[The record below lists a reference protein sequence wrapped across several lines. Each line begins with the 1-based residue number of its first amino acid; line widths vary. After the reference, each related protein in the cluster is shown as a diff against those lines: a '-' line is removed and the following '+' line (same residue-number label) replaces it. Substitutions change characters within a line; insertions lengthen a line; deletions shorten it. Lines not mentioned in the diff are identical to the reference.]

1 MAVRYDSGMAGGFS
15 FPIINPQRQFQLFE
29 DFVGAYNIA
38 DAESVDITNATSG
51 TVTFDTTT
59 SSHGGCLLFDAAAS
73 NAAQGVQMQM
83 DSGIVLDEAADL
95 FFEARVRFATTA
107 GTSLFTDEM
116 FIGLAE
122 EDNTVIAS
130 SKLSDIG
137 LVGFTSCAAHN
148 DPGTDLAQ
156 PTAGFMSVVGSPAA
170 SSTASGSADAVKVDT
185 AANSGVGVDDY
196 VRLGLVI
203 RNGEAQAFVN
213 GEKVGSK
220 VSTLPTTLRLKPTFV
235 CQADGSTQGKFLL
248 DYVLVTCSRSSTA
261 L

>member
-1 MAVRYDSGMAGGFS
+1 M
-15 FPIINPQRQFQLFE
+15 FE
-29 DFVGAYNIA
+29 DFAGAYNIT

-51 TVTFDTTT
+51 TVTIDTTT
-59 SSHGGCLLFDAAAS
+59 SSHGGCLLFDAGAS
-73 NAAQGVQMQM
+73 TAAQGVQMQI
-83 DSGIVLDEAADL
+83 DTGVVLDEAADL
-95 FFEARVRFATTA
+95 YFEARVRFATTA

-137 LVGFTSCAAHN
+137 LVGFTSCSADN
-148 DPGTDLAQ
+148 TSDLAQ
-156 PTAGFMSVVGSPAA
+156 PTAGYMSVVGSPAA
-170 SSTASGSADAVKVDT
+170 SSTASGSADAVKVNT

-196 VRLGLVI
+196 VRLGFVI
-203 RNGEAQAFVN
+203 RNGEMQAFVN

-235 CQADGSTQGKFLL
+235 AQADGSTQGKFLL
-248 DYVLVTCSRSSTA
+248 DYVLVTCARSSTA

>member
-1 MAVRYDSGMAGGFS
+1 MPVRYDSGMAGGFS

-51 TVTFDTTT
+51 TVTIDTTT
-59 SSHGGCLLFDAAAS
+59 SSHGGCLLFDAGAS
-73 NAAQGVQMQM
+73 TAAQGVQLQM
-83 DSGIVLDEAADL
+83 DSGIVLDEASDL
-95 FFEARVRFATTA
+95 FFEARVRFSTTA
-107 GTSLFTDEM
+107 GTTLFTDEM

-137 LVGFTSCAAHN
+137 LVGFTSCSADN
-148 DPGTDLAQ
+148 TSDLAQ

-170 SSTASGSADAVKVDT
+170 SSTASGSADAVKVNT
-185 AANSGVGVDDY
+185 AANAGVGVDDY
-196 VRLGLVI
+196 VRLALVI

-220 VSTLPTTLRLKPTFV
+220 VSTLPTSLRLKPTFV

>member
-1 MAVRYDSGMAGGFS
+1 MTVRYDSGMAGGFQ
-15 FPIINPQRQFQLFE
+15 FPITTPQRQFQVFE

-51 TVTFDTTT
+51 TVTIDTTT
-59 SSHGGCLLFDAAAS
+59 SSHGGCLLFDAGADT
-73 NAAQGVQMQM
+73 AAQGVQMQM
-83 DSGIVLDEAADL
+83 DTGIVLDEASDL

-107 GTSLFTDEM
+107 GTTLFTDEM
-116 FIGLAE
+116 FVGLAE

-137 LVGFTSCAAHN
+137 LVGFTSCSADNAT
-148 DPGTDLAQ
+148 DDLAQ
-156 PTAGFMSVVGSPAA
+156 PTAGFMSVVGSPAV
-170 SSTASGSADAVKVDT
+170 STTASGSADAVKVNT
-185 AANSGVGVDDY
+185 AANAGVGVDDY

-203 RNGEAQAFVN
+203 RNGEMQAFVN

-220 VSTLPTTLRLKPTFV
+220 ISTLPTSLRLKPTFV

>member
-1 MAVRYDSGMAGGFS
+1 MPVRYDSGMAGGFS

-51 TVTFDTTT
+51 TVTIDTTT
-59 SSHGGCLLFDAAAS
+59 SSHGGCLLFDAGAS
-73 NAAQGVQMQM
+73 TAAQGVQMQM
-83 DSGIVLDEAADL
+83 DSGIVLDEASDL

-107 GTSLFTDEM
+107 GTTLFTDEM

-137 LVGFTSCAAHN
+137 LVGFTSCSADN
-148 DPGTDLAQ
+148 TSDLAQ

-170 SSTASGSADAVKVDT
+170 SSTASGSADAVKVNT

-196 VRLGLVI
+196 ARLSLVI

-220 VSTLPTTLRLKPTFV
+220 VSTLPTSLRLKPTFV

>member
-1 MAVRYDSGMAGGFS
+1 MAGGFS

-51 TVTFDTTT
+51 TVTIDTTT

-73 NAAQGVQMQM
+73 TAAQGVQMQM

>member
-1 MAVRYDSGMAGGFS
+1 MPVRYDSGMAGGFS

-51 TVTFDTTT
+51 TVTIDTTT
-59 SSHGGCLLFDAAAS
+59 SSHGGCLLFDAGAGT
-73 NAAQGVQMQM
+73 AAQGVQLQM
-83 DSGIVLDEAADL
+83 DSGIVLDEASDL

-107 GTSLFTDEM
+107 GTTLFTDEM
-116 FIGLAE
+116 FVGLAE

-137 LVGFTSCAAHN
+137 LVGFTSCSADN
-148 DPGTDLAQ
+148 TSDLAQ

-170 SSTASGSADAVKVDT
+170 SSTASGSADAVKVNT

-203 RNGEAQAFVN
+203 RNGEMQAFVN

>member
-1 MAVRYDSGMAGGFS
+1 MPVRYDSGMAGGFS

-51 TVTFDTTT
+51 TVTIDTTT
-59 SSHGGCLLFDAAAS
+59 SSHGGCLLFDAGAS
-73 NAAQGVQMQM
+73 TAAQGVQMQM
-83 DSGIVLDEAADL
+83 DSGIVLDEASDL

-107 GTSLFTDEM
+107 GTTLFTDEM
-116 FIGLAE
+116 FVGLAE

-137 LVGFTSCAAHN
+137 LVGFTSCSADN
-148 DPGTDLAQ
+148 TSDLAQ

-170 SSTASGSADAVKVDT
+170 SSTASGSADAVKVNT
-185 AANSGVGVDDY
+185 AANAGVGVDDY
-196 VRLGLVI
+196 VRLALVI

-220 VSTLPTTLRLKPTFV
+220 VSTLPTSLRLKPTFV

>member
-1 MAVRYDSGMAGGFS
+1 MAGGFS

-29 DFVGAYNIA
+29 DFVGAYNIT
-38 DAESVDITNATSG
+38 DGESVDVTNATSG
-51 TVTFDTTT
+51 TVTIDTTT
-59 SSHGGCLLFDAAAS
+59 SSHGGCLLFDAGAGT
-73 NAAQGVQMQM
+73 AAQGVQLQM
-83 DSGIVLDEAADL
+83 DSGIVLDEASDL
-95 FFEARVRFATTA
+95 FFEARVRFSTTA
-107 GTSLFTDEM
+107 GTSTFTDEM
-116 FIGLAE
+116 FFGLAE

-156 PTAGFMSVVGSPAA
+156 PTAGFMSVVGAPAA
-170 SSTASGSADAVKVDT
+170 STTASGSADAVKVNT

-203 RNGEAQAFVN
+203 RNGAMQAFVN
-213 GEKVGSK
+213 GEKVGAK
-220 VSTLPTTLRLKPTFV
+220 VTTLPTSLRLKPTFV
-235 CQADGSTQGKFLL
+235 CQADDLQGKYLL

>member
-1 MAVRYDSGMAGGFS
+1 MV
-15 FPIINPQRQFQLFE
+15 
-29 DFVGAYNIA
+29 
-38 DAESVDITNATSG
+38 
-51 TVTFDTTT
+51 
-59 SSHGGCLLFDAAAS
+59 
-73 NAAQGVQMQM
+73 
-83 DSGIVLDEAADL
+83 
-95 FFEARVRFATTA
+95 
-107 GTSLFTDEM
+107 
-116 FIGLAE
+116 
-122 EDNTVIAS
+122 AS

-137 LVGFTSCAAHN
+137 LVGFTSCSAH
-148 DPGTDLAQ
+148 DTADLAH
-156 PTAGFMSVVGSPAA
+156 PSAGFMSVVGSPAV
-170 SSTASGSADAVKVDT
+170 STTASGSADAVKVNT

-235 CQADGSTQGKFLL
+235 CQADGSEGKYLL

>member
-51 TVTFDTTT
+51 TVTIDTTT
-59 SSHGGCLLFDAAAS
+59 SSHGGCLLFDAGAS
-73 NAAQGVQMQM
+73 TAAQGVQMQM
-83 DSGIVLDEAADL
+83 DSGIVLDEASDL

-107 GTSLFTDEM
+107 GTTLFTDEM

-137 LVGFTSCAAHN
+137 LVGFTSCSADNTA
-148 DPGTDLAQ
+148 DLAQ

-170 SSTASGSADAVKVDT
+170 SSTASGSADAVKVNT

-203 RNGEAQAFVN
+203 RNGEMQAFVN

>member
-1 MAVRYDSGMAGGFS
+1 MPVRYDSGMAGGFS
-15 FPIINPQRQFQLFE
+15 FPIINPQRQFHLFE

-51 TVTFDTTT
+51 TVTIDTTT
-59 SSHGGCLLFDAAAS
+59 SSHGGCLLFDAGAS
-73 NAAQGVQMQM
+73 TAAQGVQMQM
-83 DSGIVLDEAADL
+83 DSGIVLDEASDL

-107 GTSLFTDEM
+107 GTTLFTDEM
-116 FIGLAE
+116 FVGLAE

-137 LVGFTSCAAHN
+137 LVGFTSCSADN
-148 DPGTDLAQ
+148 TSDLAQ

-170 SSTASGSADAVKVDT
+170 SSTASGSADAVKVNT
-185 AANSGVGVDDY
+185 AANAGVGVDDY
-196 VRLGLVI
+196 VRLALVI

-220 VSTLPTTLRLKPTFV
+220 VSTLPTSLRLKPTFV

>member
-51 TVTFDTTT
+51 TVTIDTTT

-73 NAAQGVQMQM
+73 TAAQGVQMQM

>member
-51 TVTFDTTT
+51 TVTIDTTT
-59 SSHGGCLLFDAAAS
+59 SSHGGCLLFDAGAGT
-73 NAAQGVQMQM
+73 AAQGVQMQM
-83 DSGIVLDEAADL
+83 DSGIVLDEASDL

-107 GTSLFTDEM
+107 GTTLFTDEI

-137 LVGFTSCAAHN
+137 LVGFTSCSADN
-148 DPGTDLAQ
+148 TSDLAQ

-170 SSTASGSADAVKVDT
+170 STTASGSADAVKVNT

-203 RNGEAQAFVN
+203 RNGEMQAFVN

-235 CQADGSTQGKFLL
+235 CQADGSTQSKFLL